1 MRIKA
6 YAGTDVGRKR
16 EVNEDGFLVDE
27 ELGLYLVCDGMGG
40 HAAGEVAANE
50 TARVVA
56 ENLRVSRIDIK
67 RELGNPGG
75 HFRVVQIVT
84 DAVRVAC
91 QQVYGMAVSQ
101 PECAGMGSTLT
112 LMLVIGDK
120 AVLAHVGDSRLYLLR
135 SNQLHQLTVD
145 HTLANELVQTGRVAA
160 GDDVLRQYE
169 NVLTRCVGGQE
180 FVDVETLLF
189 DILPGD
195 RFLLCTDGLTRYVLD
210 NTEMVQELSSR
221 ELATLPWHL
230 IDLANRR
237 GGKDN
242 ITCIVLEA
250 SGEIKPVSQNVEQQ
264 LTAMAKSQLFEGL
277 SVARLMHV
285 VNSADL
291 KLFEQGQDVVC
302 VGDDSS
308 VYVVVDGECNLIQR
322 DGSVVELILGD
333 TFGELAL
340 ARDGRSAIAVK
351 ACGPCS
357 LLRIQRSDFRRL
369 TRRFPKMGRRLLEN
383 LALVLAAEIDSLTP
397 TGFEPASLV
406 FDD

>member
-1 MRIKA
+1 M
-6 YAGTDVGRKR
+6 
-16 EVNEDGFLVDE
+16 
-27 ELGLYLVCDGMGG
+27 
-40 HAAGEVAANE
+40 
-50 TARVVA
+50 
-56 ENLRVSRIDIK
+56 
-67 RELGNPGG
+67 
-75 HFRVVQIVT
+75 
-84 DAVRVAC
+84 
-91 QQVYGMAVSQ
+91 
-101 PECAGMGSTLT
+101 
-112 LMLVIGDK
+112 
-120 AVLAHVGDSRLYLLR
+120 
-135 SNQLHQLTVD
+135 
-145 HTLANELVQTGRVAA
+145 
-160 GDDVLRQYE
+160 
-169 NVLTRCVGGQE
+169 
-180 FVDVETLLF
+180 
-189 DILPGD
+189 
-195 RFLLCTDGLTRYVLD
+195 
-210 NTEMVQELSSR
+210 
-221 ELATLPWHL
+221 
-230 IDLANRR
+230 
-237 GGKDN
+237 
-242 ITCIVLEA
+242 
-250 SGEIKPVSQNVEQQ
+250 
-264 LTAMAKSQLFEGL
+264 
-277 SVARLMHV
+277 